1 MTTTKIKIDFTK
13 KPSEVIDEIADK
25 NFKTPF
31 KTSAIFTYI
40 KAITTY
46 LDWLVEE
53 IRK

>member
-1 MTTTKIKIDFTK
+1 MKNEMTKIDFTK
-13 KPSEVIDEIADK
+13 KPSEVIEEIADK

-40 KAITTY
+40 KAILTY